1 MLLNTVGLSGSIN
14 RSGGDIKRE
23 EKEEDEN
30 RSIADKSDDET
41 RDANSHLRTRCLKHL
56 NCIVAVML
64 LFCFR
69 QNILVVFMLPYG
81 SENMEPISPAASV

>member
-23 EKEEDEN
+23 EKEDDEN
-30 RSIADKSDDET
+30 RSIADKSEDET
-41 RDANSHLRTRCLKHL
+41 RDGNSHLRTRCLKRS
-56 NCIVAVML
+56 NCIVAIML

-69 QNILVVFMLPYG
+69 QNILVVFMLP
-81 SENMEPISPAASV
+81 